1 MLTKVQWVLKLK
13 LRVLPHSSLPNL
25 GHNAIDDII
34 RYIQKSKEKYED
46 IKIMII
52 NIH

>member
-34 RYIQKSKEKYED
+34 RYIQKSKKNMK
-46 IKIMII
+46 ILKIMII